1 MNRIYNVIWSKTK
14 KCYVVV
20 SEIVK
25 TGDILKIGKK
35 EYSLIVNGDLNK
47 DGIVN
52 IMDLMKVKRN
62 VISNLELNETESL
75 AADVNNDG
83 EINIIDV
90 MQIVRMIINN

>member
-1 MNRIYNVIWSKTK
+1 M
-14 KCYVVV
+14 
-20 SEIVK
+20 
-25 TGDILKIGKK
+25 
-35 EYSLIVNGDLNK
+35 NK

-52 IMDLMKVKRN
+52 IMDLMKAKRN

-83 EINIIDV
+83 KINIIDV

>member
-1 MNRIYNVIWSKTK
+1 MR
-14 KCYVVV
+14 
-20 SEIVK
+20 
-25 TGDILKIGKK
+25 IGKK

-52 IMDLMKVKRN
+52 IMDLMKAKRN

-83 EINIIDV
+83 KINIIDV